1 MLKNPFQKNSLVNK
15 YQKLISQI
23 NSLET
28 NLKTLTDDELR
39 VKSLNLQKQYA
50 ANNYYCMRLSC
61 CTSMV
66 INTCY

>member
-50 ANNYYCMRLSC
+50 ANKNLNSLIKVSLGIIFFIR
-61 CTSMV
+61 
-66 INTCY
+66 